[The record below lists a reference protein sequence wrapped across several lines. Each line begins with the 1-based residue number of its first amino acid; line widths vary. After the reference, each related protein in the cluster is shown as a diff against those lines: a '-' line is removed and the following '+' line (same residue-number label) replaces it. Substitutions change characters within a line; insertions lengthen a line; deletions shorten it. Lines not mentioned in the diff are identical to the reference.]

1 MEIDYKHITL
11 PSCILR
17 CAMADKDPVSLLG
30 ERSQRLGLGN
40 FRDAYIVTEVRH
52 GEQAWEIQLID
63 NQTHKQVKSNVQ
75 TSKKKALKEAA
86 KKLLEELGEGVE
98 LVAGA
103 DEEVILKSLNDDALI
118 GDKVLG
124 LCLVMWLRR
133 EYQIVDKG
141 VVTRIVAN
149 LLSNEALQR
158 NAHKIGI
165 QVSGF
170 QTHRDGSV
178 VEQRAWEIFE
188 EEGYD
193 VLKTMERVKP
203 MWTGAV

>member
-1 MEIDYKHITL
+1 
-11 PSCILR
+11 
-17 CAMADKDPVSLLG
+17 MADKDPVSLLG

-40 FRDAYIVTEVRH
+40 FREAYSVTEVRH
-52 GEQAWEIQLID
+52 GEQAWEIQLHD
-63 NQTHKQVKSNVQ
+63 DHTQKNVSSGVYP
-75 TSKKKALKEAA
+75 SKKKALKEAA
-86 KKLLEELGEGVE
+86 KRLLKELGERVNSA
-98 LVAGA
+98 AGEGGEA
-103 DEEVILKSLNDDALI
+103 AILKSLNDDALI

-133 EYQIVDKG
+133 EHQIVDKG
-141 VVTRIVAN
+141 VVTRMVAN

-170 QTHRDGSV
+170 QTHRDGSI
-178 VEQRAWEIFE
+178 VEQRVWEMFE

-193 VLKTMERVKP
+193 VVKTMERVKP
-203 MWTGAV
+203 MWAGAV

>member
-1 MEIDYKHITL
+1 
-11 PSCILR
+11 
-17 CAMADKDPVSLLG
+17 MANKDPVSLLG

-40 FRDAYIVTEVRH
+40 FREAYSVNVVRH
-52 GEQAWEIQLID
+52 GEQAWEIQLYDEQI
-63 NQTHKQVKSNVQ
+63 QKNVSSGVH
-75 TSKKKALKEAA
+75 TSKKKAMKEAA
-86 KKLLEELGEGVE
+86 KRLLKELGEGVNSAAKE
-98 LVAGA
+98 GA
-103 DEEVILKSLNDDALI
+103 EAEIPKSLNDDALI

-133 EYQIVDKG
+133 EHQIVDKG
-141 VVTRIVAN
+141 VVTRMVAN

-178 VEQRAWEIFE
+178 VEQKAWEIFE

-203 MWTGAV
+203 MWAGAV

>member
-1 MEIDYKHITL
+1 
-11 PSCILR
+11 
-17 CAMADKDPVSLLG
+17 MADKDPVSLLG

-40 FRDAYIVTEVRH
+40 FREAYSVVEVRH
-52 GEQAWEIQLID
+52 GEQAWEIQLYD
-63 NQTHKQVKSNVQ
+63 DQSRKNASSGVH
-75 TSKKKALKEAA
+75 TSKRKALKEAA
-86 KKLLEELGEGVE
+86 KLLLKELGEGVKS
-98 LVAGA
+98 AGGEA
-103 DEEVILKSLNDDALI
+103 AIPKSLNDDALI

-124 LCLVMWLRR
+124 LCLAMWLRR
-133 EYQIVDKG
+133 ERQIVDKE
-141 VVTRIVAN
+141 VVTRLVAN
-149 LLSNEALQR
+149 LLSNEALQK

-203 MWTGAV
+203 MWTEAV

>member
-1 MEIDYKHITL
+1 
-11 PSCILR
+11 
-17 CAMADKDPVSLLG
+17 MADKDPVSLLG

-40 FRDAYIVTEVRH
+40 FREAYSVTEVRH
-52 GEQAWEIQLID
+52 GEQAWEIKLHD
-63 NQTHKQVKSNVQ
+63 GQTQKNVSSGVHP
-75 TSKKKALKEAA
+75 SKKKALKEAA
-86 KKLLEELGEGVE
+86 KRLLKELGEGVNSA
-98 LVAGA
+98 VGGSDAT
-103 DEEVILKSLNDDALI
+103 IPKSLNDDALI

-133 EYQIVDKG
+133 ERGVVDKG
-141 VVTRIVAN
+141 VVTRMVAN

-178 VEQRAWEIFE
+178 VEQRVWEIFE
-188 EEGYD
+188 EEGYN
-193 VLKTMERVKP
+193 VLKTLERVKP
-203 MWTGAV
+203 MWIGAI